1 VSVYYLSHYYID
13 TNKVCHSR
21 PCHQFTNQSFTFLV
35 PFFFFRV
42 VCVAFPLLWVIN
54 VIIIL
59 QPLQIHPADEIAM
72 DMNRCNNNKTEEER
86 REELAIMRSIELRW
100 ARRSAIALA
109 IFVLLLLIL
118 ILVVVLRRR
127 RG

>member
-1 VSVYYLSHYYID
+1 
-13 TNKVCHSR
+13 
-21 PCHQFTNQSFTFLV
+21 
-35 PFFFFRV
+35 